1 MITYTDLGL
10 FSYLGNELF
19 QYAAML
25 GVGER
30 HGHEVL
36 LPPAS
41 QYSMGSLI
49 EVDTPTYTTDDLKRL
64 RHRFSQVYPYFGYE
78 PELEKI
84 PDWCDLNGYFQSR
97 RHFPTDLRERFRI
110 RADVQ
115 AEVEQIWDGLG
126 VTKPVVG
133 MHVRRGDIID
143 DGHRL
148 ALDEEGYYERAKNV
162 FADQSVHYLFVS
174 DDLEWCHEHL
184 GGPDTIIAPPA
195 SGPVHLALLA
205 RCDHVVIGNST
216 FSWWAAW
223 FQEPRGGTV
232 VAPRQ
237 WFHPGT
243 FDNDEPD
250 LSPDWILV

>member
-1 MITYTDLGL
+1 MITFTDFGL

-19 QYAAML
+19 QYAALL
-25 GVGER
+25 GLAER
-30 HGHEVL
+30 RGFEIR

-49 EVDTPTYTTDDLKRL
+49 DVDTPTYTTEELRRL
-64 RHRFSQVYPYFGYE
+64 RYRFSQVYPRFGYE
-78 PELEKI
+78 PELENI
-84 PDWCDLNGYFQSR
+84 PDWTDLNGYFQSR
-97 RHFPTDLRERFRI
+97 KHFPTDLRDRFRI
-110 RADVQ
+110 RPDVQ
-115 AEVEQIWDGLG
+115 AEVERIWSELEF
-126 VTKPVVG
+126 TRPVVG
-133 MHVRRGDIID
+133 MHVRRGDIVD

-148 ALDEEGYYERAKNV
+148 ALEQIGYYENAKAT
-162 FADQSVHYLFVS
+162 FADRDVEYLFVS
-174 DDLEWCHEHL
+174 DDLEWCAEHL
-184 GGPDTIIAPPA
+184 GGPGTFVAPPA

-243 FDNDEPD
+243 FDNAEPD
-250 LSPDWILV
+250 LSPEWVLV